1 MCSSERSLQLLKQ
14 HIQDRDD
21 KIADGVRLALARR
34 GDKKWEEFYIKEF
47 LLQEEKVK
55 EFSLDW
61 AWEKSFTDALFNL
74 EYIGSVECIMVLFDS
89 IVRYSGE
96 IERNMKS
103 RIKNMVAF
111 LEGTGMK
118 VPGGDNKAELDK
130 WWRENRANVE
140 RVLREKADRLPRL
153 PITPILLGGS

>member
-1 MCSSERSLQLLKQ
+1 MGGVLYQRISSS
-14 HIQDRDD
+14 
-21 KIADGVRLALARR
+21 G
-34 GDKKWEEFYIKEF
+34 G
-47 LLQEEKVK
+47 KVK

-61 AWEKSFTDALFNL
+61 TWEESFTDALFNL

-96 IERNMKS
+96 IERNMES

-111 LEGTGMK
+111 LECAGMK

-153 PITPILLGGS
+153 PITPIILGDREEHLDYITASSQEF